1 MLDLT
6 SLDYI
11 YVGVLVASTIWAA
24 VRGGIYEMVATL
36 SWVIAAFAARF
47 ISPLLDG
54 LLQDWFGLTAST
66 VGTLVASYFVV
77 FFVIL
82 MLVGFFNQRLRDRI
96 QNSIMKVTDRTLG
109 IIFGLIRGI
118 VIMGLVYW
126 ATLWYYS
133 DAPRPAPWVENART
147 RPIMQLTAVK
157 LDEWFFPGPG
167 SKLLARDMTGTQA
180 NIEIL
185 NNLINPA
192 VSDDA
197 QKTDGD
203 APTETGYKSSER
215 SDLEKQLLQIANIA
229 RAEEERAAATT
240 ADAENLPDEN
250 NTGATDA
257 TASAT
262 AEMENSADE
271 IDTDDATTEPESE
284 YGTPENPSGSQ

>member
-133 DAPRPAPWVENART
+133 DAPRPAPWVEMRAPAR
-147 RPIMQLTAVK
+147 LC
-157 LDEWFFPGPG
+157 
-167 SKLLARDMTGTQA
+167 
-180 NIEIL
+180 N
-185 NNLINPA
+185 
-192 VSDDA
+192 
-197 QKTDGD
+197 
-203 APTETGYKSSER
+203 
-215 SDLEKQLLQIANIA
+215 
-229 RAEEERAAATT
+229 
-240 ADAENLPDEN
+240 
-250 NTGATDA
+250 
-257 TASAT
+257 
-262 AEMENSADE
+262 
-271 IDTDDATTEPESE
+271 
-284 YGTPENPSGSQ
+284 